1 MKIIFTVSIG
11 QCLSSGTDFHTL
23 KISLT
28 IIKSTSVCLAVAS
41 NHRKFADGLV
51 RCYLSRCSRVSG
63 DCMWLGWEQW
73 SIKAGRVM
81 AQRKALDQAIV
92 PLSLLFLQRQSKLS
106 RSVDFQRYYKF
117 SFVHQSLFHHEV
129 LCCYPSHR
137 LLGPICGC
145 FRSCF

>member
-1 MKIIFTVSIG
+1 MEQIFI
-11 QCLSSGTDFHTL
+11 L

-106 RSVDFQRYYKF
+106 RSVDFQRYDTISFLLYTRAYFTMKF
-117 SFVHQSLFHHEV
+117 AAATLLIACLAQSADAFAPASNGE
-129 LCCYPSHR
+129 R
-137 LLGPICGC
+137 
-145 FRSCF
+145 